1 MSERSHIHP
10 VFLPAEL
17 YVGISKVQAE
27 LEIGKSAA
35 ILLMINE
42 GLHQGDFVRPEIYE
56 AYRRRYETKLVSAV
70 RPLATEPLTREQLE
84 QKKRQEDLNNQFR
97 RASEQWSIHDPEWQ
111 AKWARFAGEYKDT
124 IPNAKRLLDLSQSKP
139 SEANGS
145 R

>member
-1 MSERSHIHP
+1 

-42 GLHQGDFVRPEIYE
+42 GLHQGNFVRHEVYE
-56 AYRRRYETKLVSAV
+56 AYRRRYEAKLVSTV
-70 RPLATEPLTREQLE
+70 RPVATEPLTREQLE
-84 QKKRQEDLNNQFR
+84 QKKKQEDLNDQFR
-97 RASEQWSIHDPEWQ
+97 RVADQWSIHDLQWQ
-111 AKWARFAGEYKDT
+111 TKWAKIAEEYKDT
-124 IPNAKRLLDLSQSKP
+124 ISNARRLLDLYQHSDT
-139 SEANGS
+139 NGS

>member
-42 GLHQGDFVRPEIYE
+42 GLRQGNFVRPEVYE
-56 AYRRRYETKLVSAV
+56 AYRRRYEAKLVSAV
-70 RPLATEPLTREQLE
+70 RPVATEPLTREQLE
-84 QKKRQEDLNNQFR
+84 QQKKKEDLNDQFR
-97 RASEQWSIHDPEWQ
+97 RVADQWSIHDPQWQ
-111 AKWARFAGEYKDT
+111 AKWAKIAEEYKDT
-124 IPNAKRLLDLSQSKP
+124 ISNAKRLLDLYQHSDT
-139 SEANGS
+139 NRS